1 MRIVIS
7 SADGD
12 ILSQEII
19 DTKGNRVSV
28 RTTHKKNFL
37 KENCGET
44 ATPMNKNMSAAVV
57 GGGDLE
63 NMSSQEAYN
72 AGYNDAISEIMNMI
86 SEMMP
91 GEIPVDMAIPVD
103 IVNIDQL
110 EEES

>member
-1 MRIVIS
+1 
-7 SADGD
+7 
-12 ILSQEII
+12 
-19 DTKGNRVSV
+19 
-28 RTTHKKNFL
+28 
-37 KENCGET
+37 
-44 ATPMNKNMSAAVV
+44 
-57 GGGDLE
+57 
-63 NMSSQEAYN
+63 MSSQEAYN